1 MELPLPII
9 SRKNN
14 LDSIQDKAYQIAY
27 SFPGNPIAGFAYME
41 ILLSLTIL
49 MSLFVFSITTF
60 QRMETYKLQKLKM
73 VANKMREVNDA
84 K

>member
-1 MELPLPII
+1 
-9 SRKNN
+9 
-14 LDSIQDKAYQIAY
+14 
-27 SFPGNPIAGFAYME
+27 ME